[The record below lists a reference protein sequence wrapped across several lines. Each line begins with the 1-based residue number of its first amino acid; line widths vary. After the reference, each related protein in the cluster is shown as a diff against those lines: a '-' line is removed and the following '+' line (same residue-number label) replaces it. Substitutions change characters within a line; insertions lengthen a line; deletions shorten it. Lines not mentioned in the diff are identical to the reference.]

1 MKIRRLMVVAVA
13 VVSAW
18 PLASAAQ
25 EPESPSASITTE
37 YLGRFKIAADPSQ
50 KFGPSVTYP
59 VTNCTLQGPRIKA
72 TCVAR
77 VSLLR
82 NGAMRQLT

>member
-1 MKIRRLMVVAVA
+1 MRLEHIVF
-13 VVSAW
+13 
-18 PLASAAQ
+18 AQ
-25 EPESPSASITTE
+25 PFYFRSSQPAPA
-37 YLGRFKIAADPSQ
+37 GIAADPSQ

-59 VTNCTLQGPRIKA
+59 VTNCTLQGPKIKA

-82 NGAMRQLT
+82 NGATTFEQH